1 MSDLSFLQIQAVQ
14 LRQLLADAGDDPIL
28 VPQLQERLADSEQ
41 QLRAAEQAAGTLFQA
56 DIATLPRVALF
67 LKGGGVQGSEGIR
80 PSLAGEALIQYE
92 KMFTEQAL
100 HDEREAAKTAGRH
113 RRRRGAAAPSLF
125 FTGTP
130 RGSFGLEFVPQKAD
144 DPTMLEIHAQ
154 ALKNV
159 ATALVRVGSSL
170 SSIDELV
177 RGIPPRVLQPMKKF
191 LKVLAQNGAEV
202 RLAFSGAP
210 SQSLS
215 TESVQRAVDRLER
228 ELVEEEITVRG
239 QFRGLT
245 RESVV
250 FDLVTDDIGL
260 ITGTLADDLTEED
273 LERID
278 LLTNKRCVA
287 SLQKTTVRQVSGAV
301 LSNYLLL
308 DAREDA

>member
-100 HDEREAAKTAGRH
+100 HDEREAARTAGRH

-144 DPTMLEIHAQ
+144 DPTMLEVHAQ

-159 ATALVRVGSSL
+159 ANALVKVGSSE
-170 SSIDELV
+170 SSVDELV
-177 RGIPPRVLQPMKKF
+177 SGIPPRVLQPMKKF

-202 RLAFSGAP
+202 RLAFSGAK

-215 TESVQRAVDRLER
+215 LESVQRAVDRLER
-228 ELVEEEITVRG
+228 ELTEEETTVHG
-239 QFRGLT
+239 LFRGLT
-245 RESVV
+245 RETVV
-250 FDLVTDDIGL
+250 FDLVSDELGL
-260 ITGTLADDLTEED
+260 ITGTVADDLTEDD

-278 LLTNKRCVA
+278 VLTNQRCTA
-287 SLQKTTVRQVSGAV
+287 RLQATTVRRVSGSTSV
-301 LSNYLLL
+301 SYLLL
-308 DAREDA
+308 DAKGEA